1 MTQPLERSTAQT
13 GSVAA
18 GGLVRHAVLR
28 LAGLVPTLFVIVTTA
43 FFLMRLAPG
52 GPFDEERA
60 VPAEIT
66 ANLQAA
72 YGLDQPVV
80 VQYAN
85 YLGGLLHGD
94 LGPSFRMKD
103 FTVAELIAR
112 GLPVTL
118 TLGAA
123 ALLLTVGIG
132 VPLGLVAA
140 LRHNGWQDH
149 AVMSVAL
156 VGIAV
161 PNFVVAPVLALV
173 FGIGLGWLPVAGWE
187 PGSVRHA
194 VLPVVTLALPF
205 VAYVARLTRG
215 SLLEVLQSPFIRT
228 ARAKGLAPLAILRR
242 HALKPTLM
250 PVVSFLGPATAAL
263 LTGSLVVEQ
272 VFGLPGV
279 GRYFVQGAVNR
290 DYTLVMGMVI
300 FYATLIL
307 LLNLAVD
314 LLYGWL
320 DPRIRH
326 G

>member
-1 MTQPLERSTAQT
+1 MLGYATRRVLQAIPTLLLI
-13 GSVAA
+13 VAA
-18 GGLVRHAVLR
+18 
-28 LAGLVPTLFVIVTTA
+28 A
-43 FFLMRLAPG
+43 FFLMRAAPG

-60 VPAEIT
+60 LPPEIE

-72 YGLDQPVV
+72 YGLDQPIT
-80 VQYAN
+80 VQFGR
-85 YLGGLLHGD
+85 YLGGLVRGD

-103 FTVAELIAR
+103 FTVAELIGR

-118 TLGAA
+118 AIGAA
-123 ALLLTVGIG
+123 ALLLGLAFGI
-132 VPLGLVAA
+132 PLGLVAG
-140 LRHNGWQDH
+140 LRQNGWADH
-149 AVMSVAL
+149 AVMAIAL
-156 VGIAV
+156 LGIAV

-173 FGIGLGWLPVAGWE
+173 FGLYLGWLPVAGWE
-187 PGSVRHA
+187 TGSPGHL
-194 VLPVVTLALPF
+194 VLPVITLALPL
-205 VAYVARLTRG
+205 VAYLARLTRG

-228 ARAKGLAPLAILRR
+228 ARAKGLEPGVILRR
-242 HALKPTLM
+242 HALKPTLL
-250 PVVSFLGPATAAL
+250 PVVSFLGPAAAAL

-279 GRYFVQGAVNR
+279 GRYFVQGAINR

-314 LLYGWL
+314 LVYGWL

-326 G
+326 E

>member
-1 MTQPLERSTAQT
+1 MIRRRNPAPAATRD
-13 GSVAA
+13 SVK
-18 GGLVRHAVLR
+18 GGLARFALR
-28 LAGLVPTLFVIVTTA
+28 RLLGLVPTLFVIVAAA

-80 VQYAN
+80 VQFAR
-85 YLGGLLHGD
+85 YLRGLVRGD

-103 FTVAELIAR
+103 FTVGELIAR

-118 TLGAA
+118 AIGTA
-123 ALLLTVGIG
+123 ALLLSLAIG

-140 LRHNGWQDH
+140 LRQNRWLDH
-149 AVMSVAL
+149 AAMAVAL

-161 PNFVVAPVLALV
+161 PSFVVAPLLALA

-187 PGSVRHA
+187 TGSVRHA
-194 VLPVVTLALPF
+194 VLPVITLALPL
-205 VAYVARLTRG
+205 VAALARLTRG
-215 SLLEVLQSPFIRT
+215 SLLEVLQAPYIRT
-228 ARAKGLAPLAILRR
+228 ARARGLGPAVILRR